1 MTIERDGRG
10 RDPRRADERTPGD
23 DRALEPRRP
32 VQVKGYAEPVAL
44 FNLQD
49 PLGLPS
55 AA

>member
-1 MTIERDGRG
+1 VLLA
-10 RDPRRADERTPGD
+10 ADTVAHCADARD